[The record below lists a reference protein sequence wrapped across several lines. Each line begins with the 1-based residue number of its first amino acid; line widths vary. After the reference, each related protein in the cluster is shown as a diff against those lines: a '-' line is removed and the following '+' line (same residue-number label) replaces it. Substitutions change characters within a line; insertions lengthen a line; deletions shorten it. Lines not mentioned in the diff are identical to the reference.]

1 MNIVV
6 PGKTMDFRLRLPV
19 RFFPHSVSMQ
29 TKITFISVTVGITLL
44 GFMARLLR
52 RRRRNRLKSPEDSKI
67 QNLDVSAN
75 GEIVRSGT
83 NVGLYRHHRQSSI
96 CSDRQS
102 IHSLLIASTSKDTTV
117 TMEQTPQQLG
127 TMGMES
133 LGRSIAYW
141 EKALIAYRPA
151 PGDVLALTDA
161 EEVKFTHMLENILE
175 KAKRLQESC
184 FELFLDSDSVLFKSE
199 TQSVISS
206 RHEKITEHER
216 RTIVSMSS
224 VESFV
229 SAQAE
234 VADLAE
240 FEEYECHV
248 DLKELALYQTALKK
262 NEEGAIPI
270 RLLRTEMLRC
280 QSNREYIAKVHCI
293 RVAFQLLFQK
303 EEISTYFINVGNK
316 LLTGLMLRGEKD
328 PKDCLL
334 AYEDIIAYSKDK
346 KNWPVMEDE
355 LRGRGVK
362 CLSFYDVVLDFIVLD
377 AFEDLEN
384 PPSSVTAV
392 VQNRWLSSGF
402 KETALST
409 AVWSVLQ
416 AKRRMLQYPN
426 GFISHFYKLSE
437 HLIPVLA
444 WGFYGP
450 NETLK
455 EICVYFKDE
464 VMSFMFDIFN
474 FNKVRFTKIEE
485 LASDIMQLA
494 NIRFDKTIERL
505 SM

>member
-1 MNIVV
+1 E
-6 PGKTMDFRLRLPV
+6 PL
-19 RFFPHSVSMQ
+19 SAC
-29 TKITFISVTVGITLL
+29 LL
-44 GFMARLLR
+44 
-52 RRRRNRLKSPEDSKI
+52 
-67 QNLDVSAN
+67 
-75 GEIVRSGT
+75 
-83 NVGLYRHHRQSSI
+83 
-96 CSDRQS
+96 
-102 IHSLLIASTSKDTTV
+102 
-117 TMEQTPQQLG
+117 
-127 TMGMES
+127 
-133 LGRSIAYW
+133 W
-141 EKALIAYRPA
+141 
-151 PGDVLALTDA
+151 
-161 EEVKFTHMLENILE
+161 
-175 KAKRLQESC
+175 
-184 FELFLDSDSVLFKSE
+184 
-199 TQSVISS
+199 
-206 RHEKITEHER
+206 
-216 RTIVSMSS
+216 
-224 VESFV
+224 ESFV

-270 RLLRTEMLRC
+270 RLLRTEITWC

-293 RVAFQLLFQK
+293 RWL
-303 EEISTYFINVGNK
+303 SGS
-316 LLTGLMLRGEKD
+316 
-328 PKDCLL
+328 KDCLL
-334 AYEDIIAYSKDK
+334 AYEDIIAYSKIK
-346 KNWPVMEDE
+346 RTGQLWRMNCE
-355 LRGRGVK
+355 VK

-416 AKRRMLQYPN
+416 AKRRMLQEKYFAFQYPN